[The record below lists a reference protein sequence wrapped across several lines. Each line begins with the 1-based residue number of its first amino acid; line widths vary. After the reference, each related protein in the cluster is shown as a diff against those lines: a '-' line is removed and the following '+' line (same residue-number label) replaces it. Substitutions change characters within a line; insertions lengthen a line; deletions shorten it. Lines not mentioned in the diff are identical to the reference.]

1 MQRRFRLT
9 RSTDFKRVRNSGK
22 SFAHPL
28 VVLITLAS
36 EEPGLRVGVAAGR
49 SLGGAVQRNRA
60 KRLLRE
66 AIRPELPSLL
76 PGRDLVLI
84 ARPSILRAAFPDIKK
99 AISGLLRRAN
109 LYRTDSDGTTLP
121 APRIPE

>member
-9 RSTDFKRVRNSGK
+9 RSTDFKRVRNYGK

-28 VVLITLAS
+28 VVLVVLITTDES
-36 EEPGLRVGVAAGR
+36 FRVGVTAGR

-66 AIRPELPSLL
+66 VIRPELLSLK
-76 PGRDLVLI
+76 PGRDLMLI
-84 ARPSILRAAFPDIKK
+84 ARQSLLQAEFSDIKK
-99 AISGLLRRAN
+99 AVSGLLRRAD
-109 LYRTDSDGTTLP
+109 LYKD
-121 APRIPE
+121 

>member
-9 RSTDFKRVRNSGK
+9 RSTDFKRVRNFGK

-28 VVLITLAS
+28 VVLIVLNA

-66 AIRPELPSLL
+66 VVRAEIPSLR
-76 PGRDLVLI
+76 PGYDLVLI
-84 ARPSILRAAFPDIKK
+84 ARASLLQADFVDIKK
-99 AISGLLRRAN
+99 AIRGLLRRAN
-109 LYRTDSDGTTLP
+109 LFQ
-121 APRIPE
+121 AEHA

>member
-9 RSTDFKRVRNSGK
+9 RSTDFKRVRSYGK

-28 VVLITLAS
+28 VVLIMLVS
-36 EEPGLRVGVAAGR
+36 EEAGLRVGVAASR

-66 AIRPELPSLL
+66 AIRPEVAALV
-76 PGRDLVLI
+76 PGHDLILI
-84 ARPSILRAAFPDIKK
+84 ARAPLLQSDFADLKK
-99 AISGLLRRAN
+99 AIRSLLRRAS
-109 LYRTDSDGTTLP
+109 LYQS
-121 APRIPE
+121 E

>member
-9 RSTDFKRVRNSGK
+9 RSTDFKRVRNYGK

-28 VVLITLAS
+28 VVLIMLVA

-66 AIRPELPSLL
+66 AMRPEIPTLSS
-76 PGRDLVLI
+76 GHDLVFI
-84 ARPSILRAAFPDIKK
+84 ARLPLLKAEFGDIKK
-99 AISGLLRRAN
+99 AVTGLLRRAN
-109 LYRTDSDGTTLP
+109 LYKAD
-121 APRIPE
+121 